1 MRELLPKGPQD
12 RTSTDDQRRAT
23 WHSNS
28 VWFHGSWFR
37 TGVVGSRYFPW
48 WNINPN
54 NMFLIDQRIISVC
67 DPVGRTFESIDML
80 ITRKFIARNARRYAV
95 HWTAVILKDWKAY
108 HMMSLYESM
117 NQKDY
122 NIIPEC
128 VWMDVYGCVR
138 MCKSKKIH
146 LHMCKPK
153 KSTYTCVKMCKN
165 V

>member
-1 MRELLPKGPQD
+1 MG
-12 RTSTDDQRRAT
+12 
-23 WHSNS
+23 
-28 VWFHGSWFR
+28 G
-37 TGVVGSRYFPW
+37 
-48 WNINPN
+48 
-54 NMFLIDQRIISVC
+54 
-67 DPVGRTFESIDML
+67 TFESIDML

-138 MCKSKKIH
+138 MCKSKKITYTCVNQKIH
-146 LHMCKPK
+146 LHR
-153 KSTYTCVKMCKN
+153 CVKMCKHLFCILCFFEKYDMLNQNWTWTWNKYNHPFWTFPLPLKHHSVTKHVQLLCVSSCSPKN